1 MNMVRMPIVIT
12 RRRDYERLKAAEQ
25 ALEAYRT
32 ALKAAVEIARSAVEL
47 MSHL

>member
-1 MNMVRMPIVIT
+1 MNMVRMPIVVI

-32 ALKAAVEIARSAVEL
+32 ALKAAVEIAHSAVEL
-47 MSHL
+47 LSHL

>member
-1 MNMVRMPIVIT
+1 LRFLRWVVID
-12 RRRDYERLKAAEQ
+12 RGEYERLKAAEQ
-25 ALEAYRT
+25 VLEAYQT

>member
-1 MNMVRMPIVIT
+1 LRFLRWVVI
-12 RRRDYERLKAAEQ
+12 DHGEYERLKAAEQ

-32 ALKAAVEIARSAVEL
+32 ALKAAVEIARLTIEL